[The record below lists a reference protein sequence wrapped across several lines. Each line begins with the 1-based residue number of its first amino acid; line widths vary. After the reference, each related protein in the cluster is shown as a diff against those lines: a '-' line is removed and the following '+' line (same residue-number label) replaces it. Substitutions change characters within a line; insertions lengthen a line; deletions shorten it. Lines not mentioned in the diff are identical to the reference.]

1 MFWACYPCSPVLF
14 FSYDEH
20 RDGLM
25 EESSIEAEALSLRV
39 RDLRVQWLHVL
50 VKLTTE
56 QARTFYN
63 SMALIDEIIA
73 METLLSDD
81 EQADELRYQYTL
93 DIERLL
99 TEMVQRGS
107 SLIES

>member
-50 VKLTTE
+50 VKLT
-56 QARTFYN
+56 
-63 SMALIDEIIA
+63 MALIDEIIA

>member
-1 MFWACYPCSPVLF
+1 
-14 FSYDEH
+14 
-20 RDGLM
+20 M

-39 RDLRVQWLHVL
+39 RDLRVRWLHVL

-63 SMALIDEIIA
+63 SMASIDEIIA
-73 METLLSDD
+73 VETLLSND

-93 DIERLL
+93 DMERLL